1 MSFIS
6 IPLSLALISPT
17 FLPPQHEF
25 APLFLPLRCLTFL
38 HLNCT
43 TKRRPKE
50 NLMTE
55 KEHLTQTEIWNSA
68 ARSVAVELP
77 TLDFLGWHGEHY
89 VIARNLPFP
98 APSSN
103 ATATASWTVMPA
115 EDGVIKAGRSNSGVC
130 LAEPGAGS
138 VELKELPARKRLD
151 CGKGVDLGS
160 ENAEW
165 LERKDVPM
173 DYEMPGLE

>member
-1 MSFIS
+1 
-6 IPLSLALISPT
+6 
-17 FLPPQHEF
+17 
-25 APLFLPLRCLTFL
+25 
-38 HLNCT
+38 
-43 TKRRPKE
+43 
-50 NLMTE
+50 MTE

-77 TLDFLGWHGEHY
+77 MLDFLGWHGEHY
-89 VIARNLPFP
+89 VIARNAPFP
-98 APSSN
+98 ATSSSN
-103 ATATASWTVMPA
+103 ATAKGSWTAIRPEA
-115 EDGVIKAGRSNSGVC
+115 GVIKADPSNSDAR
-130 LAEPGAGS
+130 LAEPGTGS